1 MAKSKKPTRKN
12 TPEKKPSGEKP
23 AGKNSGGAKKKAA
36 TANTAG
42 AKSKSKNAAGN
53 TPKSTQKKNKKQRR
67 KSPWREIRLVLIILI
82 WLSIPAAGFI
92 AYAAHDLPGSDSFTG
107 PKSAP
112 SVTLLASDGTT
123 LATFGAQWGKF
134 ITVAEMSPLL
144 PQAVVAIEDRRF
156 YEHGGMDVMGLIR
169 ALWRNITAGRLKEG
183 GSTITQQL
191 AKIAFLTPEKTLKRK
206 AQELFLAFQL
216 ERDFSKDEILT
227 LYLNRVYFGAG
238 SYGVDAAARRYF
250 GKSAGDVDLAEAALL
265 AGLLK
270 APSRLSPARNL
281 MAARGRAALVL
292 NSMVATGFIAA
303 KDAAAAKENPARL
316 VKQQKSPGS
325 TERHF
330 ARYFNDWVRA
340 QLPAYAGRDATAL
353 TVRTTLNVRLQRAA
367 EAALTRGLKLPAAS
381 SAGQGALVALSPD
394 GAVLAMVGG
403 RDYSSSQFNRT
414 SQALRQPGSAFKT
427 IVYLAGLEAGLKP
440 DYIFDDAPIEIAGWA
455 PRNYSG
461 KYVGPV
467 SLRQAFAASINSVA
481 VRVGQHAGI
490 GNVAKLAYRLGIS
503 NDLPPDASLT
513 LGSGDL
519 SLIELT
525 AAYAALAGDGTR
537 ALPHGI
543 IEVRNRGGDII
554 YARSGSGAGR
564 VVKAEAAAA
573 MRELLGAVVTE
584 GTGRG
589 AALPDGVG
597 PAYGK
602 TGTSQNFRDAWFVGF
617 SGDVITGVW
626 LGNDNGKAMDHVT
639 GGGPPATIWRD
650 FMSEALAPE

>member
-1 MAKSKKPTRKN
+1 MAKSKKSTRKN
-12 TPEKKPSGEKP
+12 GL
-23 AGKNSGGAKKKAA
+23 GKEAPGGKAA
-36 TANTAG
+36 EKNPGEAQNHTSIKKGKAANTK
-42 AKSKSKNAAGN
+42 AKSA
-53 TPKSTQKKNKKQRR
+53 KSTQNKNKKKRR

-92 AYAAHDLPGSDSFTG
+92 AYVAHDLPGSDGFTG

-112 SVTLLASDGTT
+112 SVTLLASDDSM
-123 LATFGAQWGKF
+123 LATFGAQWGEF
-134 ITVAEMSPLL
+134 ITVADMSPLL

-206 AQELFLAFQL
+206 FQELFLAFRL
-216 ERDFSKDEILT
+216 ESDFSKDEILT
-227 LYLNRVYFGAG
+227 LYLNRVYLGAG
-238 SYGVDAAARRYF
+238 SYGVDAAARKYF
-250 GKSAGDVDLAEAALL
+250 GKSAGTVDLAEAALL

-270 APSRLSPARNL
+270 APSRLSPARDL
-281 MAARGRAALVL
+281 VAARGRAALVL
-292 NSMVATGFIAA
+292 NSMVAAEFITA
-303 KDAAAAKENPARL
+303 KDAAAAKEKPAHL

-325 TERHF
+325 
-330 ARYFNDWVRA
+330 AGRYFNDWVRA
-340 QLPAYAGRDATAL
+340 LLPAYAGRDTPAL
-353 TVRTTLNVRLQRAA
+353 TVRTTLNARLQRAA
-367 EAALTRGLKLPAAS
+367 EAALERGLKLPAAS
-381 SAGQGALVALSPD
+381 SAGQGALVALSPE

-403 RDYSSSQFNRT
+403 KDYGSSQFNRT

-440 DYIFDDAPIEIAGWA
+440 DDIFDDAPIEIAGWA

-467 SLRQAFAASINSVA
+467 SLRQAFSASINSVA

-490 GNVAKLAYRLGIS
+490 GNIAKLAHRLGIS
-503 NDLPPDASLT
+503 NDLPLTASLT

-525 AAYAALAGDGTR
+525 AVYAALAGDGIR

-543 IEVRNRGGDII
+543 LEVRNRGGDII

-564 VVKAEAAAA
+564 VVKAEAAAT
-573 MRELLGAVVTE
+573 MRELLSAVVTD

-589 AALPDGVG
+589 AALPEGVG
-597 PAYGK
+597 LAHGK

-617 SGDVITGVW
+617 SDDVITGVW
-626 LGNDNGKAMDHVT
+626 LGNDNGKPMDHVT
-639 GGGPPATIWRD
+639 GGGPPATIWRE
-650 FMSEALAPE
+650 FMTEALTYQ